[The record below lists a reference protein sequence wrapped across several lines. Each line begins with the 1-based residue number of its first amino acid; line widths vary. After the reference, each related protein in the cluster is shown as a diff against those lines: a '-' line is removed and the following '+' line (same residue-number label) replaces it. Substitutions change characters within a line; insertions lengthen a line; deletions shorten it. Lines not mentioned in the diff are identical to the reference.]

1 MGIGFCM
8 EKDFSLHMQRYLQE
22 KVSASGTAASVAI
35 IGGNHAAAAAVGR
48 SPDDNAPVTINDRFG
63 VASVSKVYCAMA
75 VLKLV
80 EQGRLAL
87 DTPVV
92 EYLPRFTM
100 RDPRHRSITLR
111 MCLNHSSGLPGS
123 CSRNDIT
130 AQWLFSNCYDERYD
144 YFSKASLK
152 AEPGAF
158 STYCN
163 DGFSLAEMAVAA
175 VSGREYMDFIREY
188 ITTPAGAGSTGD
200 GNPANGLKQAIHIK
214 NCPAEYVTAIGSGG
228 IVTNLLD
235 CARVGHLFLDS
246 GGILADESIREIAR
260 PQGMLLAE
268 DQGLGWDTVN
278 FSHKEFDFGPGALGK
293 RGGTVHYAA
302 YLLVS
307 REYGFSAAISTTSDT
322 QLDPLDTLCEL
333 CAQYIETRQNRT
345 VRQKPPLKPE
355 TVSSHEIHLE
365 RFQGV
370 FMTASAIYRVATG
383 RDFITLERYERC
395 SGWIPYVEKA
405 AYFGDGFVCDDGVL
419 RFLEKGSRCYLLIET
434 TSETMVI
441 GQKVDLEEI
450 PGLHAKWRNRAGKTY
465 LACNMHPGDYQPA
478 GGLIIEQ
485 FDGSGLLLF
494 HCNSD
499 YTVPVITQ
507 NDNETV
513 LILDAPGYPGSHNTF
528 APFALER
535 DGRELIYNGGFEY
548 VDSDILEFL
557 KNGRIVS
564 DKPCRNLV
572 YKITAEKKLQIAKS
586 RSVRVM
592 MLKND
597 LSIHYDELFHQ
608 NMPLTCDGY
617 IVFAGVE
624 PLDISVRLE

>member
-1 MGIGFCM
+1 MGIGFRM
-8 EKDFSLHMQRYLQE
+8 EKEFSLHMQRYLQE
-22 KVSASGTAASVAI
+22 KVSGSGTAASVAI
-35 IGGNHAAAAAVGR
+35 IGGNSAAAAVVG
-48 SPDDNAPVTINDRFG
+48 SNPNDDAPVTIYDRFG
-63 VASVSKVYCAMA
+63 VASVSKVYCALA

-80 EQGRLAL
+80 ELGKLAL

-100 RDPRHRSITLR
+100 RDLRHRSITLR

-123 CSRNDIT
+123 CARNDIT

-152 AEPGAF
+152 ANPGAF

-200 GNPANGLKQAIHIK
+200 GNPANGLKQAIHMK
-214 NCPAEYVTAIGSGG
+214 DCPAEYVTAIGSGG

-235 CARVGHLFLDS
+235 CAKVGHLFLDAC
-246 GGILADESIREIAR
+246 GILADESIREIVR
-260 PQGMLLAE
+260 PQGMLLSE

-293 RGGTVHYAA
+293 RGGTVQYAA

-307 REYGFSAAISTTSDT
+307 KEYGFSAAISITSDT
-322 QLDPLDTLCEL
+322 QLDPLDILCEL
-333 CAQYIETRQNRT
+333 CARYIETRQNRT
-345 VRQKPPLKPE
+345 VRRMPPLKPA
-355 TVSSHEIHLE
+355 TVPSHEVHLE
-365 RFQGV
+365 GLQGV
-370 FMTASAIYRVATG
+370 YMTASAIYRVATG
-383 RDFITLERYERC
+383 GDFITVERYKRC
-395 SGWIPYVEKA
+395 SGWMPYIEKA
-405 AYFGDGFVCDDGVL
+405 ACVGDGFVCDDGVL
-419 RFLEKGSRCYLLIET
+419 RFREQGSRCYLLIET
-434 TSETMVI
+434 ASETMVI
-441 GQKVDLEEI
+441 GQKVNLEEI
-450 PGLHAKWRNRAGKTY
+450 PGLHAKWVNRTGKTY
-465 LACNMHPGDYQPA
+465 LACNMHPGDYLPA

-485 FDGSGLLLF
+485 FEGSGLLLF
-494 HCNSD
+494 HGSPD

-507 NDNETV
+507 NDNETGH
-513 LILDAPGYPGSHNTF
+513 ILDAPGYPGSHNIF

-535 DGRELIYNGGFEY
+535 NGRELIYSGGFEY

-564 DKPCRNLV
+564 DKPCKNLV
-572 YKITAEKKLQIAKS
+572 YKIIAGKKLQIAKS

-592 MLKND
+592 MMNND
-597 LSIHYDELFHQ
+597 LSIHFDELFHQ

-624 PLDISVRLE
+624 PLDISVSLE